1 MILLDQDLHVLHDGV
16 LEGRRTFGN
25 IMKYIMMG
33 TSSNFG
39 NMFSMAGAAL
49 FLPFLPMLPT
59 QILLNNI
66 LYDISEVPI
75 PLDKVDP
82 EELRQPR
89 VLDMK
94 LIRNFMLVIGPISSV
109 FDFLTF
115 YVMLTVLHADEK
127 LFQTGWF
134 VESLCT
140 QVLVIFII
148 RTRGNPFKSRPHPVL
163 AATSLAVAAL
173 GAVLP
178 FTPVGTYFGFV
189 PPPAKFYLILSAMVV
204 VYLLAVEL
212 AKKGFYRWYRGV

>member
-1 MILLDQDLHVLHDGV
+1 
-16 LEGRRTFGN
+16 
-25 IMKYIMMG
+25 MMG

-66 LYDISEVPI
+66 LYDVSEVPI
-75 PLDKVDP
+75 PLDQVDP
-82 EELRQPR
+82 EELRKPR
-89 VLDMK
+89 VLDMDF
-94 LIRNFMLVIGPISSV
+94 IRNFMLVIGPISSA

-115 YVMLTVLHADEK
+115 YILLTVLKADEA

-148 RTRGNPFKSRPHPVL
+148 RTRGNPFKSRAHPVL
-163 AATSLAVAAL
+163 VATSLSIAL
-173 GAVLP
+173 IGAILP
-178 FTPVGTYFGFV
+178 FTPLGHYFGFV
-189 PPPAKFYLILSAMVV
+189 PPPAQFYFILAAMAVS
-204 VYLLAVEL
+204 YLFVVEL
-212 AKKGFYRWYRGV
+212 AKKGFYSWHKRHGKSQRFGLRSI